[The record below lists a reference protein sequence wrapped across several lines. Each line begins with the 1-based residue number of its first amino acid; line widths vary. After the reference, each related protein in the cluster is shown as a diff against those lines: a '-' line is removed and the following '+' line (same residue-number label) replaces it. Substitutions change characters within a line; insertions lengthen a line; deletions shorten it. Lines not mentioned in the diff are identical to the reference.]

1 MIYFSIGYISLRL
14 EKMSFHKYFKVLF
27 LLAFLFLT
35 ACQGFKFDPW
45 PETPF
50 GIHHTVQKG
59 QTLFRIAQVYEID
72 MEVLRRANFIRDAD
86 NIKEGMQ
93 LWIPGASRVRS
104 VPTGSSPS
112 RSAKS
117 RSTKKKNAPTVRPRK
132 GVLIWPAKGT
142 LTSGF
147 GQRNGRK
154 HEGIDIAAPKGTP
167 IYSAAAGNVV
177 FSGWGPTGYGKM
189 VIIKHQHHLTTVYA
203 HNSKLLVKKG
213 SSVKQGQK
221 IALMGSTGRSTGP
234 HLHFEVRNDTHPKNP
249 IKYLPMKR

>member
-1 MIYFSIGYISLRL
+1 
-14 EKMSFHKYFKVLF
+14 MSFQNFFKTFALI
-27 LLAFLFLT
+27 AFLFLT

-45 PETPF
+45 PDTPY

-59 QTLFRIAQVYEID
+59 QTLFRIAKAYEID
-72 MEVLRRANFIRDAD
+72 MEVLRRANFIRNAD
-86 NIKEGMQ
+86 NIKVGMQ

-104 VPTGSSPS
+104 VPTSSTPS
-112 RSAKS
+112 PRTRSA
-117 RSTKKKNAPTVRPRK
+117 KKKNAPTVKPRQ
-132 GVLIWPAKGT
+132 GILIWPAKGT

-154 HEGIDIAAPKGTP
+154 HEGIDIAGPKGTP
-167 IYSAAAGNVV
+167 IFAAAAGDVV

-221 IALMGSTGRSTGP
+221 ICLMGSTGRSSGP
-234 HLHFEVRNDTHPKNP
+234 HLHFEVRNDTEPKNP
-249 IKYLPMKR
+249 IKYLPVKR